1 MNSTNP
7 KVDAFLIKTKQWQQ
21 VLPGLRSSILDC
33 QLTEEMKWRFPCYTL
48 QGRNIVI
55 IQAFKEYC
63 AVLFFKGALLKDA
76 KGVLVRPGENTQAGR
91 QMRFANA
98 RDVAELG
105 STLKAYVIEAIEVEK
120 SGLKV
125 PLKKAAEYALPDEL
139 KRRLDANAALKRA
152 FHALT
157 PGRQRMYVMYVSQ
170 AKQSATRESRIE
182 KYIQHI
188 LSGKGM
194 ND

>member
-76 KGVLVRPGENTQAGR
+76 KG
-91 QMRFANA
+91 
-98 RDVAELG
+98 DVAELG

>member
-21 VLPGLRSSILDC
+21 VLPGVRSSILDC

-120 SGLKV
+120 SGLKG